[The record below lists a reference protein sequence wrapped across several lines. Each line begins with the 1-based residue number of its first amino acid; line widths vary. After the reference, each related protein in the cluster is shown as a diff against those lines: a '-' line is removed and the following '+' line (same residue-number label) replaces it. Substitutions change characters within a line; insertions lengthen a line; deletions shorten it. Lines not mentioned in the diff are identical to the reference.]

1 MIDPTLMGI
10 LSRTESYFKEH
21 SIDSPRLTA
30 ELLLAHSLG
39 LRRLDLYLQHD
50 RPLQQNELS
59 DYKTLIRR
67 RIQNEPVAYIIGEKG
82 FFESDFEV
90 AGEVLIPRPETEILV
105 EEALKILNAGSGS
118 PGAKRVLELGTGSG
132 AIVVSLAKAAPCHLY
147 MANDISLSALGIANK
162 NARRIV
168 GNRIGFFAGNWFSAL
183 KDRPGFDLIVSNPP
197 YIPLADIRG
206 LAPEI
211 RTYEPQIALD
221 GGEDGLSCF
230 RAIFREAHRR
240 LVPGGVLLLEMGFD
254 QKESLENLLNLH
266 PEYESIEFIK
276 DLSGHNRVAKIK
288 KSIDNTERI

>member
-1 MIDPTLMGI
+1 MGI

-21 SIDSPRLTA
+21 AIDSPRLTA

-39 LRRLDLYLQHD
+39 LRRLDLYLQYD

-90 AGEVLIPRPETEILV
+90 AREVLIPRPETEVLV
-105 EEALKILNAGSGS
+105 EEALKILNVGSGS
-118 PGAKRVLELGTGSG
+118 PGAKKVLELGTGSG
-132 AIVVSLAKAAPCHLY
+132 AIVVSLAKAAPLHLY
-147 MANDISLSALGIANK
+147 MANDISLSALGIAKK
-162 NARRIV
+162 NACRIA
-168 GNRIGFFAGNWFSAL
+168 GNRVLFFAGDWFSPV
-183 KDRPGFDLIVSNPP
+183 KIRPGFDLIVSNPP
-197 YIPLADIRG
+197 YISLADILG

-211 RTYEPQIALD
+211 RAYEPKIALD

-230 RAIFREAHRR
+230 RTIFRDAHRH
-240 LVPGGVLLLEMGFD
+240 LVPGGFLFLEMGFD

-288 KSIDNTERI
+288 KSIDKN

>member
-1 MIDPTLMGI
+1 MGI
-10 LSRTESYFKEH
+10 LSQTESYFKEH

-30 ELLLAHSLG
+30 ELLLSHSLG
-39 LRRLDLYLQHD
+39 LRRLDLYLQYD
-50 RPLQQNELS
+50 RPLQQNELLN
-59 DYKTLIRR
+59 YKILIRR

-90 AGEVLIPRPETEILV
+90 AREVLIPRPETEILV

-118 PGAKRVLELGTGSG
+118 PGGRRVLELGTGSG

-147 MANDISLSALGIANK
+147 WANDISLAALGIAKK
-162 NARRIV
+162 NARRIA
-168 GNRIGFFAGNWFSAL
+168 GNRVRFFAGDWFGPL

-230 RAIFREAHRR
+230 ISIFREAHRH
-240 LVPGGVLLLEMGFD
+240 LVPGGILLLEMGFD
-254 QKESLENLLNLH
+254 QKESLENLLKFH

-288 KSIDNTERI
+288 KSIDNTEQI

>member
-1 MIDPTLMGI
+1 MGI

-39 LRRLDLYLQHD
+39 LRRLDLYLQYD
-50 RPLQQNELS
+50 RPLQQNEVS
-59 DYKTLIRR
+59 AFKTLIRR

-105 EEALKILNAGSGS
+105 EEALKILNTGSGS

-132 AIVVSLAKAAPCHLY
+132 AIVVSLAKAAPRHLY
-147 MANDISLSALGIANK
+147 LANDISLSALGIAKK
-162 NARRIV
+162 NACRIAE
-168 GNRIGFFAGNWFSAL
+168 NRVLFFAGDWFSPVQI
-183 KDRPGFDLIVSNPP
+183 RPGFDLIVSNPP

-211 RTYEPQIALD
+211 RMYEPQIALD

-240 LVPGGVLLLEMGFD
+240 LAPGGILLLEMGWD
-254 QKESLENLLNLH
+254 QKEDLENVLKVH
-266 PEYESIEFIK
+266 SEYESIEFIK
-276 DLSGHNRVAKIK
+276 DLSGHDRVAKIK